1 MSEHRRTTLKKP
13 QFWCLSR
20 NLKIA
25 FSYVE
30 TRLIPE
36 TAQIQERRMK
46 KLVVIGAVTL
56 VALGIVSY
64 RSSIIV
70 AAQNAPRDILPLQL
84 EEQIPV
90 PSVAGR
96 IDHFSADA
104 KRKRLFVSALGN
116 NSLEVIDV
124 FAGRV
129 VHSIKGLA
137 QPQGPLY
144 VPAVD
149 KLYVANAED
158 GKVRVYDGATYTLRK
173 TIDFGKDPDNMRYD
187 ETSKRVYVGFGED
200 DGGIG
205 MIDPK
210 TDERIGDVYKTEGHP
225 ESFQVEAK
233 GEHIFANV
241 PDAGNVVES
250 IDKKTGAMTKWSLKG
265 LRGNYAMALNE
276 EDHRL
281 FTITRKTPMMV
292 VLDTQSGKEIARLR
306 AAGECDDVFF
316 DPTRKRIYVIG
327 GEGIISVFQQNDP
340 DHYELVAN
348 VPSAVG
354 IRTGYYYAKRD
365 RFYVAV
371 PAKGN
376 EPAQVWTFEAED

>member
-1 MSEHRRTTLKKP
+1 M
-13 QFWCLSR
+13 Q
-20 NLKIA
+20 KIVA
-25 FSYVE
+25 FA
-30 TRLIPE
+30 LFI
-36 TAQIQERRMK
+36 
-46 KLVVIGAVTL
+46 LAV
-56 VALGIVSY
+56 LGISAY
-64 RSSIIV
+64 RSKL
-70 AAQNAPRDILPLQL
+70 AMAQNPQRDVLPLQL

-124 FAGRV
+124 FAGKV
-129 VHSIKGLA
+129 IHSIKGLA

-144 VPAVD
+144 VPGVD

-158 GKVRVYDGATYTLRK
+158 GKVRVYDGATYTLKK

-187 ETSKRVYVGFGED
+187 EASKRVYVGFGEE
-200 DGGIG
+200 DGGIA

-210 TDERIGDVYKTEGHP
+210 TDERVGDVFKTEGHP
-225 ESFQVEAK
+225 ESFQVEAS
-233 GEHIFANV
+233 GGHIFVNV
-241 PDAGNVVES
+241 PDAGMVVES
-250 IDKKTGAMTKWSLKG
+250 IDRKTGAVTKWPLKG
-265 LRGNYAMALNE
+265 LKGNYAMALNE

-292 VLDTQSGKEIARLR
+292 VLDTQSGKEVARLR

-316 DPTRKRIYVIG
+316 DPSRKRIYVIG

-348 VPSAVG
+348 VPSAIG
-354 IRTGYYYAKRD
+354 IRTGYFFAKRD

-371 PAKGN
+371 PAKGS
-376 EPAQVWTFEAED
+376 EPAQVWTYEAED

>member
-1 MSEHRRTTLKKP
+1 
-13 QFWCLSR
+13 
-20 NLKIA
+20 
-25 FSYVE
+25 
-30 TRLIPE
+30 
-36 TAQIQERRMK
+36 MK
-46 KLVVIGAVTL
+46 KLFVVGGLVLAAAGILIGHGSKSV
-56 VALGIVSY
+56 VAQTQTREL
-64 RSSIIV
+64 
-70 AAQNAPRDILPLQL
+70 LPLQL

-90 PSVAGR
+90 PGVAGR
-96 IDHFSADA
+96 LDHFTADA
-104 KRKRLFVSALGN
+104 KRRRLFVSALGN

-129 VHSIKGLA
+129 IHSIKGLA

-144 VPAVD
+144 VPGVD

-187 ETSKRVYVGFGED
+187 ETSKTVFVGFGED
-200 DGGIG
+200 DGGIA

-210 TDERIGDVYKTEGHP
+210 TDERVGKVYKTEGHP
-225 ESFQVEAK
+225 ESFQVEAS
-233 GEHIFANV
+233 GGHIFVNV

-250 IDKKTGAMTKWSLKG
+250 IDRKTGTATKWPLEG
-265 LRGNYAMALNE
+265 LRANYAMALNE

-292 VLDTQSGKEIARLR
+292 VLNTETGNEVTRLR

-316 DPTRKRIYVIG
+316 DASRKRIYVIG
-327 GEGIISVFQQNDP
+327 AEGFISVFQQNDP
-340 DHYELVAN
+340 NHYELSAN
-348 VPSAVG
+348 VPSGIG
-354 IRTGYYYAKRD
+354 IRTGYFFTKRD

-371 PAKGN
+371 PVKGS
-376 EPAQVWTFEAED
+376 EPAQVWTYEAED

>member
-1 MSEHRRTTLKKP
+1 
-13 QFWCLSR
+13 
-20 NLKIA
+20 
-25 FSYVE
+25 
-30 TRLIPE
+30 
-36 TAQIQERRMK
+36 MK
-46 KLVVIGAVTL
+46 KLVVSGLMLVTIGTIWHS
-56 VALGIVSY
+56 GPK
-64 RSSIIV
+64 IV
-70 AAQNAPRDILPLQL
+70 AAQNSARDVLPLLL

-129 VHSIKGLA
+129 IHSIKGLA
-137 QPQGPLY
+137 QPQGALY
-144 VPAVD
+144 VSAVD

-173 TIDFGKDPDNMRYD
+173 TIDFGTDPDNMRYD
-187 ETSKRVYVGFGED
+187 EAAKRVYVGFGQE

-210 TDERIGDVYKTEGHP
+210 TDERVGDVYKTGGHP
-225 ESFQVEAK
+225 ESFQVEAS
-233 GEHIFANV
+233 GAHIFVNV
-241 PDAGNVVES
+241 PDAGNVVEF
-250 IDKKTGAMTKWSLKG
+250 IDQKTGAVTKWPLKG
-265 LRGNYAMALNE
+265 LRANYAMALDE

-292 VLDTQSGKEIARLR
+292 VLDSQTGKEIARLR

-316 DPTRKRIYVIG
+316 DASRKRIYVIG
-327 GEGIISVFQQNDP
+327 GEGLISVFQQNDP
-340 DHYELVAN
+340 EHYELVAN

-354 IRTGYYYAKRD
+354 VRTGYYFAKRD

-376 EPAQVWTFEAED
+376 EPAQVWTYEAED